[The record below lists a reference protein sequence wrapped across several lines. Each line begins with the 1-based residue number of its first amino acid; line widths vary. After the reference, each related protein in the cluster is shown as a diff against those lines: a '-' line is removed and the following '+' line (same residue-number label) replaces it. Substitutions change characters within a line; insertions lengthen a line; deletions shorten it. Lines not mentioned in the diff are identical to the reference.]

1 MKTVLLICNKI
12 PHYRVSVYNYL
23 RRRFLETGW
32 DLKVA
37 SNGVAD
43 DNRLDIKFD
52 FRRIDFRF
60 SEYRRLIGDI
70 KPDVVILHLH
80 LKLGSFWSLIHWLKM
95 HRIPIVSWTKG
106 ANLDKLESQT
116 RYYLFNYSHFLSDA
130 LILYSSNQTA
140 CIAARSRHK
149 IFTAN
154 NTVNFEDYPDVPE
167 SKVQI
172 RAEFGIPFEKV
183 VLFAGT
189 MGVNGERKKVNH
201 LIRIFAQIDRRDVGL
216 VLVGEGLTME
226 QQKMINPKNTRYLG
240 PVHDAGNL
248 KISKLFKQADIFS
261 VPGHLGLALNQALYW
276 GLPVV
281 TESGDQPPEI
291 QYLKSGRN
299 GFIVAEDNLDEL
311 KEKLLYLL
319 DNDAV
324 RSRFSRNARGDIL
337 RDASIEG
344 MFSGFCNA
352 VEFAYA
358 NQSKPETARP
368 AVELTAD

>member
-43 DNRLDIKFD
+43 GNTLDIKFD

-60 SEYRRLIGDI
+60 SEYRRLIGDN

-95 HRIPIVSWTKG
+95 QRIPIVSWTKG
-106 ANLDKLESQT
+106 ANLDKLESQI

-130 LILYSSNQTA
+130 LILYSSNQSG

-201 LIRIFAQIDRRDVGL
+201 LIRIFAQMDRPDVGL
-216 VLVGEGLTME
+216 LLVGEGLTSE

-248 KISKLFKQADIFS
+248 KISKLFKQADLFS
-261 VPGHLGLALNQALYW
+261 VPGHLGLAINQAFYW

-281 TESGDQPPEI
+281 TENGDQPPEI

-299 GFIVAEDNLDEL
+299 GFLVAKDNLDEL

-324 RSRFSRNARGDIL
+324 RNRFSRNARSDIL

-344 MFSGFCNA
+344 MFSGFRNA

-358 NQSKPETARP
+358 TRSNPETACP